1 MFRRPVPLLSLRK
14 FDAQGAL
21 RQFLDAAGDRTAT
34 QTRRERLSAR
44 PGARRTDP
52 TLADWQR
59 YVDRFLP
66 ALGALPMLAGIAA
79 FFAWNWSEL
88 DRLAKPA

>member
-1 MFRRPVPLLSLRK
+1 MRTEPSTLLEI
-14 FDAQGAL
+14 AQRL
-21 RQFLDAAGDRTAT
+21 KLD
-34 QTRRERLSAR
+34 ESAC
-44 PGARRTDP
+44 RRTLMLAGLTP

-79 FFAWNWSEL
+79 FFAWNWPEL
-88 DRLAKPA
+88 ERLATQA